1 MMHFKIIFQ
10 HADFLVIYKPH
21 GVSVHKDEQDTGLTT
36 QLAEQL
42 SVPQIWLVH
51 RLDKVT
57 SGLLILAK
65 NATAAAELSRAFA
78 EHKVKKTYLAL
89 SNQKPKKKQGWIK
102 GDMQKARRGAWK
114 LVKTSENPAI
124 TYFNTQSLAPNL
136 RLFVLHPHTG
146 KTHQLRV
153 AMKSLGSP
161 ILGDALY
168 SGHESDRTYLHAY
181 RLQFCYQGEDFDIQA
196 MPEAGEL
203 FLTYKQDLSNI
214 LFK

>member
-1 MMHFKIIFQ
+1 MHFKIIFQ

-65 NATAAAELSRAFA
+65 NARAAAELSRAFA

-89 SNQKPKKKQGWIK
+89 ADQKPKKKQGWIK

-114 LVKTSENPAI
+114 LAKTLENPAI
-124 TYFNTQSLAPNL
+124 TSFNSQSLAPNL
-136 RLFVLHPHTG
+136 RLFILHPHTG

-168 SGHESDRTYLHAY
+168 SGHEADRTYLHAY
-181 RLQFCYQGEDFDIQA
+181 RLQFCYQNEDFDIQA
-196 MPEAGEL
+196 LPEGGEL
-203 FLTYKQDLSNI
+203 FLTHKQDVSNI
-214 LFK
+214 LLE